1 MVNIGLYLIPMRTFD
16 QNSPGHKTR
25 FSVYDI
31 KGFQAIFS
39 NRFMMPIRITIA
51 PCELRIAFIR

>member
-1 MVNIGLYLIPMRTFD
+1 MRTFD
-16 QNSPGHKTR
+16 QNSPGHKTK

-39 NRFMMPIRITIA
+39 NRLTIA
-51 PCELRIAFIR
+51 PCELKITFNRRRLFFFVVN